1 MKKIILGRSDA
12 WSMSHLSHW
21 PSKPAF
27 YIDDCQ
33 ISGRGRT
40 LWNSTIYMKCGRNGW
55 WQSWY
60 VMSFFLMLSHSSLAH
75 PSLALVCLMLDREG
89 PPKSRVKKCICI
101 SSQSAT
107 LRTIKYKN
115 VYVYGVTCHRI
126 QVFSETCIY
135 CPNQEIR
142 GELNCK
148 LSFKSE
154 NNQKH
159 IETQYLGKAQA
170 LGPCQPWWPCVPEGW
185 KNYARHATGM
195 EKD

>member
-115 VYVYGVTCHRI
+115 VYVYGVACHRCFLKFVFTVCCLSSLQTILIMKDYQKKFQFFNLQLHQICSCSTLSKKI
-126 QVFSETCIY
+126 QI
-135 CPNQEIR
+135 I
-142 GELNCK
+142 K
-148 LSFKSE
+148 LLGVYRVKS
-154 NNQKH
+154 
-159 IETQYLGKAQA
+159 LGF
-170 LGPCQPWWPCVPEGW
+170 GII
-185 KNYARHATGM
+185 
-195 EKD
+195 

>member
-75 PSLALVCLMLDREG
+75 PSFALKSDNLQYYTLVCYFTWTNDSSTKRLMFQVLFFFHKFIFFYKFIKI
-89 PPKSRVKKCICI
+89 KS
-101 SSQSAT
+101 
-107 LRTIKYKN
+107 
-115 VYVYGVTCHRI
+115 
-126 QVFSETCIY
+126 FE
-135 CPNQEIR
+135 CPTSI
-142 GELNCK
+142 
-148 LSFKSE
+148 
-154 NNQKH
+154 
-159 IETQYLGKAQA
+159 
-170 LGPCQPWWPCVPEGW
+170 
-185 KNYARHATGM
+185 KNY
-195 EKD
+195 EKIMLGTSDPWLTSHLSQRTSISYCRLSDFWFA